1 MKKILL
7 LLSILTFGI
16 VLNAQ
21 QTNIYLSKGFSSED
35 RTLISK
41 AKRDIQRADRLMQYA
56 KKNYNQYR
64 ELLESNKKGKQKK
77 GERKTVQGKKYLQQ
91 AAIYYDKGYQQL
103 FEVYYNYIAN
113 LKFDFPENQSKAMD
127 LRSQAEAEFNQ
138 GQRLLRSVR
147 NYQEKELK
155 RKVKFKKFMNTVQ
168 SGIDK
173 ELGAIEKLVEAINI
187 YNQEAKQRE
196 LLKQQEENAWKNAV
210 LQNTIEAYQD
220 YLNRFPEGSHVSE
233 ARSRIEELKKAK
245 QQAND
250 TTVINMQQ
258 GVMNND
264 LIYRIQVFAAKKKV
278 SPAMIRSTSYPLYGL
293 DGRPTYSARVGGYYK
308 YYVGEYHTYAQAK
321 ADKLKIKAKMKRSNP
336 FVVGFYKG
344 VPLKDIHKAISIE
357 QQSGSNF

>member
-21 QTNIYLSKGFSSED
+21 QANIFLSKGFSSED

-64 ELLESNKKGKQKK
+64 EKLESTKKGKRKK
-77 GERKTVQGKKYLQQ
+77 GEKKTVQGKKYLQQ

-103 FEVYYNYIAN
+103 FEVYYNYVGN

-173 ELGAIEKLVEAINI
+173 ERGAIEKLVEAINI

-196 LLKQQEENAWKNAV
+196 QLKQQEENAWKNAV
-210 LQNTIEAYQD
+210 LQNTIEAFQD
-220 YLNRFPEGSHVSE
+220 YLNRFPGGSHVSE
-233 ARSRIEELKKAK
+233 ARSRIEELKKA
-245 QQAND
+245 QQQSND
-250 TTVINMQQ
+250 TAFNT
-258 GVMNND
+258 MNSD
-264 LIYRIQVFAAKKKV
+264 LIYRIQVFAAKRQV
-278 SPAMIRSTSYPLYGL
+278 SPAMIRSTTYPLYGL
-293 DGRPTYSARVGGYYK
+293 DGRPTYSARVGSYYK
-308 YYVGEYHTYAQAK
+308 YYVGEYRTYAQAK
-321 ADKLKIKAKMKRSNP
+321 ADKLKIKTKMKRSNP

-344 VPLKDIHKAISIE
+344 MPLNDIHEAISIE
-357 QQSGSNF
+357 QQQSGSNF